1 MFYMIFYQTPRMV
14 IRPVLEGTTRIIMP
28 PRGGKTGILYIPAD
42 IVKDSSFPFEA
53 NERVLVRIEGRKLIV
68 ESENRI

>member
-1 MFYMIFYQTPRMV
+1 MIFYTTSCTV
-14 IRPVLEGTTRIIMP
+14 ICIMLEGKTRIIMP

-53 NERVLVRIEGRKLIV
+53 NEKVLVRIEGRKLIV
-68 ESENRI
+68 ESNGKI

>member
-1 MFYMIFYQTPRMV
+1 MIFHTASCTVECPM
-14 IRPVLEGTTRIIMP
+14 LEGKTRIIMP

-53 NERVLVRIEGRKLIV
+53 NEKVLVRIEGRKLIV
-68 ESENRI
+68 ESDGEI

>member
-1 MFYMIFYQTPRMV
+1 MISYPIFYAVTCIM
-14 IRPVLEGTTRIIMP
+14 LEGKTRIIMP

-42 IVKDSSFPFEA
+42 IVKDSLFPFRA

-68 ESENRI
+68 ESEDNI